1 MLPSSGARSALW
13 GEIRKKVRKKNERRQ
28 GKKIIYIYMRRRRK
42 EKKIKEKFRRK
53 KYKGRGK

>member
-13 GEIRKKVRKKNERRQ
+13 GEIRKKVRKKKLKGGRE
-28 GKKIIYIYMRRRRK
+28 KKNIYMRRRRK
-42 EKKIKEKFRRK
+42 EKKIKGKFRRK